1 MCAELTA
8 SCMSTG
14 QPRYYLLLTGIHR
27 FLAPLFTSIA
37 NLLGTSTPPTAMI
50 QLKPGIPPAS
60 LSKPSH
66 SAARRKNRM
75 ERKKNGGLR
84 FKRVFS
90 DPAIAPFDQIEWG
103 RRTAEIT
110 DDGGRVI
117 FKQEDIEVPKNW
129 SALAT
134 KIAVSKY
141 FYGDIANGTDPY
153 KGGRE
158 TSVRQLI
165 HRVTRTITDCGIADS
180 YFADAEAAETFYD
193 ELTWLCLNQHGAFN
207 SPVWFNV
214 GLYHQ
219 YGVGKGAGA
228 GNYFYNSET
237 GEAERATSQY
247 EYPQGSACFIQSVGD
262 TMEDIMRLATS
273 EAMLFKFGSGTGT
286 DLSSLR
292 STREKLSGGGKPS
305 GPLSFLKVYDKI
317 ANVVKSGGKTRRAA
331 KMNTLKDWHPDIE
344 EFIDAKQNEEKKAW
358 ALIEQGYDGSYN
370 GDAYGSVMYQ
380 NENLSV
386 RVSDEFMNAAVDGR
400 EWVTKNVRDGSP
412 CDKKDARGLL
422 RKIAEGTYICGDPG
436 MQFDSTIH
444 KWHTCKGT
452 GRQNSTNP
460 CSEYL
465 FPDNTACNLASL
477 NLMKFKGEDE
487 VFDVERFK
495 AAVRLFITAQ
505 EILVDNASYP
515 IKEIAENSH
524 IFRTLGLGYAN
535 LGSLIMSY
543 GYGYDT
549 VEGRALCG
557 AITAIMTGE
566 AYEQSALLAKTM
578 GPFPGYREARCSGVS
593 KPAAKDNVASM
604 LEVIELHREA
614 VEEIPDVEEF
624 GYLKKEATRAWDRA
638 TDLGKRHGYRNA
650 QVTVLAPTGTISFL
664 MDCDTTGIEP
674 DIALVKYKLLAGG
687 GMLKIVNQTIRP
699 ALEHLGYAEDEIARS
714 IEHVD
719 LFDTIED
726 ATPGA
731 DHSAVLAG
739 RAEAGRFYPTPLR
752 AEHLPIF
759 DCAFRAHL
767 GERSLHYM
775 AHLRMMAAAQP
786 FLSGA
791 ISKTVNMP
799 ENATVDDIMNT
810 YVEGWRLGLKSI
822 AIYRDGSKRSAPLNT
837 RKTRDMGAFDG
848 AMDVIAKPEELQ
860 KLILELEEEI
870 AMLRSRLDQPIR
882 HRMPDTRM
890 SLTHRF
896 EIAGHEGYI
905 TVGLYEDGQ
914 PGELLI
920 TMWKEG
926 STIGGL
932 MDTVGTLTSIALQYG
947 VPLESLVKKFAYQR
961 FEPSGFTKNPDIRN
975 ATSITDYVFRYLG
988 CQFIKGYK
996 EATSPN
1002 RAQPEFPLK
1011 EIAEME
1017 KKAINRPVAELPRT
1031 AEKELID
1038 VITSHSPGEGNP
1050 KVITTGYTYAD
1061 RVKEALG
1068 NMFMDIV
1075 CSHCGSDKVIRA
1087 GACGVC
1093 TECGTSQGCS

>member
-1 MCAELTA
+1 
-8 SCMSTG
+8 
-14 QPRYYLLLTGIHR
+14 
-27 FLAPLFTSIA
+27 
-37 NLLGTSTPPTAMI
+37 MI

-60 LSKPSH
+60 LSKPTH

-75 ERKKNGGLR
+75 ERKKNGGLC

-90 DPAIAPFDQIEWG
+90 DAVVAPFDQIEWE

-110 DDGGRVI
+110 DDGGKVI

-165 HRVTRTITDCGIADS
+165 HRVTRTITDCGIADG

-219 YGVGKGAGA
+219 YGIGKGAGA
-228 GNYFYNSET
+228 GNYFYNRET
-237 GEAERATSQY
+237 GKAERAASQY

-273 EAMLFKFGSGTGT
+273 EAMLFKYGSGTGT

-305 GPLSFLKVYDKI
+305 GPLSFLKVYDQI

-344 EFIDAKQNEEKKAW
+344 EFIDAKQKEEKKAW
-358 ALIEQGYDGSYN
+358 ALIEHGYDGSYN

-380 NENLSV
+380 NENVSV
-386 RVSDEFMNAAVDGR
+386 RVSDEFMDAALEGHDWWTRRVTDG
-400 EWVTKNVRDGSP
+400 KP
-412 CDKKDARGLL
+412 CEKKDARALL
-422 RKIAEGTYICGDPG
+422 RKIAEGTWICGDPG
-436 MQFDSTIH
+436 MQFDTTIH

-452 GRQNSTNP
+452 DRQNSTNP

-465 FPDNTACNLASL
+465 FLDNTACNLASL
-477 NLMKFKGEDE
+477 NLIKFKTADGD
-487 VFDVERFK
+487 FDVERFK
-495 AAVRLFITAQ
+495 AAVRIFITAQ
-505 EILVDNASYP
+505 EIIVDNASYP

-543 GYGYDT
+543 GYGYDS

-566 AYEQSALLAKTM
+566 AYAQSARMARAM
-578 GPFPGYREARCSGVS
+578 GAFPGYRDSRASGVA
-593 KPAAKDNVASM
+593 KPVAKDNVGSM
-604 LEVIELHREA
+604 LEVIELHRCAVHQISDAKEFAHLKEEA
-614 VEEIPDVEEF
+614 AKTWD
-624 GYLKKEATRAWDRA
+624 EAA
-638 TDLGKRHGYRNA
+638 DLGNPHGYRNA

-687 GMLKIVNQTIRP
+687 GMLKIVNQTIKP
-699 ALEHLGYAEDEIARS
+699 ALEKLGYGSHEIERIVAH
-714 IEHVD
+714 ID
-719 LFDTIED
+719 AFDTIED
-726 ATPGA
+726 VIDA
-731 DHSAVLAG
+731 DGTKISSGLK
-739 RAEAGRFYPTPLR
+739 P
-752 AEHLPIF
+752 EHLPIF
-759 DCAFRAHL
+759 DCAFKPFK
-767 GERSLHYM
+767 GERSLHYL
-775 AHLRMMAAAQP
+775 AHLKMMAAAQP

-791 ISKTVNMP
+791 ISKTVNLP
-799 ENATVDDIMNT
+799 ESATVDDIMNT
-810 YVEGWRLGLKSI
+810 YIEGWRLGLKSV
-822 AIYRDGSKRSAPLNT
+822 AIYREGSKRSAPLNT
-837 RKTRDMGAFDG
+837 RKTKDMGTAAAG
-848 AMDVIAKPEELQ
+848 AEGETAGVESR
-860 KLILELEEEI
+860 ILELEQEL
-870 AMLRSRLDQPIR
+870 ATLRRQLDQPVR
-882 HRMPDTRM
+882 HRMPDTRT
-890 SLTHRF
+890 SLTHKF

-914 PGELLI
+914 PGELFI
-920 TMWKEG
+920 TMSKEG

-961 FEPSGFTKNPDIRN
+961 FEPSGFTKNPDIRH
-975 ATSITDYVFRYLG
+975 ATSITDYVFRWLA

-996 EATSPN
+996 EATAPN
-1002 RAQPEFPLK
+1002 RAQPDLPLK
-1011 EIAEME
+1011 EIPDIE
-1017 KKAINRPVAELPRT
+1017 KKALNRPVTDLART
-1031 AEKELID
+1031 GEKEVID
-1038 VITSHSPGEGNP
+1038 VIANHPTNPANGGASAQGNGNGTSNSP
-1050 KVITTGYTYAD
+1050 D
-1061 RVKEALG
+1061 RVTVALG
-1068 NMFMDIV
+1068 SIFMGIT
-1075 CSHCGSDKVIRA
+1075 CSVCGSDKVIRA

-1093 TECGTSQGCS
+1093 IDCGTSQGCS

>member
-1 MCAELTA
+1 
-8 SCMSTG
+8 
-14 QPRYYLLLTGIHR
+14 
-27 FLAPLFTSIA
+27 
-37 NLLGTSTPPTAMI
+37 MI

-60 LSKPSH
+60 LNESSKL
-66 SAARRKNRM
+66 AERQKNRAGK
-75 ERKKNGGLR
+75 KKNTGLR

-90 DPAIAPFDQIEWG
+90 DATVSPFDQIEWE
-103 RRTAEIT
+103 RRTAEIN
-110 DDGGRVI
+110 DDSGKVI
-117 FKQEDIEVPKNW
+117 FKQENIEVPKSW

-141 FYGDIANGTDPY
+141 FYGDIGNGTDPH

-165 HRVTRTITDCGIADS
+165 HRVTRTITDWGIADG
-180 YFADAEAAETFYD
+180 YFADTEAAETFHD

-219 YGVGKGAGA
+219 YGVGRGAGA
-228 GNYFYNSET
+228 GNYFYNRET
-237 GEAERATSQY
+237 GKAERAASQY
-247 EYPQGSACFIQSVGD
+247 EYPQGSACFIQRVDD
-262 TMEDIMRLATS
+262 TMEDIMRLAMS
-273 EAMLFKFGSGTGT
+273 EAMLFKYGSGTGT

-305 GPLSFLKVYDKI
+305 GPLSFLKVYDQV

-344 EFIDAKQNEEKKAW
+344 EFIDAKQKEEKKAW
-358 ALIEQGYDGSYN
+358 ALVEQGYDGSYN

-386 RVSDEFMNAAVDGR
+386 RVSDEFMEAALEGR
-400 EWVTKNVRDGSP
+400 EWWTRRVRDGKP
-412 CDKKDARGLL
+412 CERKDARTLL
-422 RKIAEGTYICGDPG
+422 RKIAEGTHVCGDPG

-452 GRQNSTNP
+452 DRQNSTNP

-465 FPDNTACNLASL
+465 FLDNTACNLASL
-477 NLMKFKGEDE
+477 NLMKFKTADGD
-487 VFDVERFK
+487 FDVERFK
-495 AAVRLFITAQ
+495 AAVRIFITAQ
-505 EILVDNASYP
+505 EIIVDNASYP

-535 LGSLIMSY
+535 LGSLVMSY
-543 GYGYDT
+543 GFGYDS

-566 AYEQSALLAKTM
+566 AYEQSARLAQAI
-578 GPFPGYREARCSGVS
+578 GPFPGHHDARASGVP
-593 KPAAKDNVASM
+593 KPVAKDNVASM
-604 LEVIELHREA
+604 SEVIDLHRCAVREISDAKEFAHLKEEA
-614 VEEIPDVEEF
+614 AKVWESAAE
-624 GYLKKEATRAWDRA
+624 
-638 TDLGKRHGYRNA
+638 LGKRYGYRNA

-687 GMLKIVNQTIRP
+687 GMLKIVNQTVKP
-699 ALEHLGYAEDEIARS
+699 ALEKLGYNSEEIDRIIAH
-714 IEHVD
+714 ID
-719 LFDTIED
+719 AFDTIED
-726 ATPGA
+726 ITDTDGSKISSGLKP
-731 DHSAVLAG
+731 
-739 RAEAGRFYPTPLR
+739 
-752 AEHLPIF
+752 EHLSVF
-759 DCAFRAHL
+759 DCAFKPFK
-767 GERSLHYM
+767 GERSLNYM

-799 ENATVDDIMNT
+799 ETATVDDIMNT

-837 RKTRDMGAFDG
+837 RKTKHMGTVEDVDVGLDATTIGRDQLEKRIF
-848 AMDVIAKPEELQ
+848 
-860 KLILELEEEI
+860 ELEEELG
-870 AMLRSRLDQPIR
+870 MLRGKLDKPIR

-914 PGELLI
+914 PGELFI
-920 TMWKEG
+920 TMSKEG

-975 ATSITDYVFRYLG
+975 ATSITDYVFRWLA
-988 CQFIKGYK
+988 CQFIRGYK
-996 EATSPN
+996 EATSPT
-1002 RAQPEFPLK
+1002 RGQTELPLK
-1011 EIAEME
+1011 EIPEME
-1017 KKAINRPVAELPRT
+1017 KKALNRPVSDLART
-1031 AEKELID
+1031 GEKEVID
-1038 VITSHSPGEGNP
+1038 VIISHSPNDGSPQVVVSNGSSHAE
-1050 KVITTGYTYAD
+1050 
-1061 RVKEALG
+1061 RVQEALG

>member
-1 MCAELTA
+1 
-8 SCMSTG
+8 
-14 QPRYYLLLTGIHR
+14 
-27 FLAPLFTSIA
+27 
-37 NLLGTSTPPTAMI
+37 MI

-60 LSKPSH
+60 LKGPREP
-66 SAARRKNRM
+66 AVRRRNKAD
-75 ERKKNGGLR
+75 KKKKTGLCLE
-84 FKRVFS
+84 RVFS
-90 DPAIAPFDQIEWG
+90 DATVAPFDQVEWEQ
-103 RRTAEIT
+103 RTAEIT
-110 DDGGRVI
+110 DDSGKVI
-117 FKQEDIEVPKNW
+117 FKQGDIEVPKSW

-158 TSVRQLI
+158 TSVRQLV
-165 HRVTRTITDCGIADS
+165 HRVTRTIADWGLADG
-180 YFADAEAAETFYD
+180 YFADAEAAEVFYD
-193 ELTWLCLNQHGAFN
+193 ELTWLCLNQYGAFN

-228 GNYFYNSET
+228 GNYFYNRET
-237 GEAERATSQY
+237 GKAERAASQY
-247 EYPQGSACFIQSVGD
+247 EYPQGSACFIQSVED

-273 EAMLFKFGSGTGT
+273 EAMLFKYGSGTGT

-305 GPLSFLKVYDKI
+305 GPLSFLKVYDQV

-344 EFIDAKQNEEKKAW
+344 EFIDAKQKEEKKAW

-380 NENLSV
+380 NENVSA
-386 RVSDEFMNAAVDGR
+386 RVSDEFMKAALEGR
-400 EWVTKNVRDGSP
+400 EWWTRRVTDGKP
-412 CDKKDARGLL
+412 CERKDTRTLL
-422 RKIAEGTYICGDPG
+422 RKIAEGTHICGDPG

-452 GRQNSTNP
+452 DRQNSTNP

-465 FPDNTACNLASL
+465 FLDNTACNLASL
-477 NLMKFKGEDE
+477 NLMKFKTPDGD
-487 VFDVERFK
+487 FDVERFK
-495 AAVRLFITAQ
+495 SAVRIFITAQ
-505 EILVDNASYP
+505 EIIVDNASYP

-524 IFRTLGLGYAN
+524 VFRTLGLGYAN

-543 GYGYDT
+543 GFGYDS

-566 AYEQSALLAKTM
+566 AYEQSARLARAI
-578 GPFPGYREARCSGVS
+578 GPFPGYRDARASGVP
-593 KPAAKDNVASM
+593 KPVAKDNVASM
-604 LEVIELHREA
+604 LEVIELHRDAVREISDAKEFAHLKEEAAKVWDSA
-614 VEEIPDVEEF
+614 VE
-624 GYLKKEATRAWDRA
+624 
-638 TDLGKRHGYRNA
+638 LGKRYGYRNA

-687 GMLKIVNQTIRP
+687 GMLKIVNQTIKP
-699 ALEHLGYAEDEIARS
+699 ALEKLGYNAEEIERIIAHIDS
-714 IEHVD
+714 
-719 LFDTIED
+719 FDTIED
-726 ATPGA
+726 VA
-731 DHSAVLAG
+731 DTDGSTISSGLK
-739 RAEAGRFYPTPLR
+739 P
-752 AEHLPIF
+752 EHLPIF
-759 DCAFRAHL
+759 DCAFKPFK
-767 GERSLHYM
+767 GERSLNYL

-799 ENATVDDIMNT
+799 QSATVDDIMNT
-810 YVEGWRLGLKSI
+810 YVEGWRLGLKSV

-837 RKTRDMGAFDG
+837 RKTKDMGTVAAGADG
-848 AMDVIAKPEELQ
+848 GIPDVPGDEDLQ
-860 KLILELEEEI
+860 KRILELEQEV
-870 AMLRSRLDQPIR
+870 ASLRGLVDQPVR
-882 HRMPDTRM
+882 HRMTDTRM
-890 SLTHRF
+890 SLTHKF

-914 PGELLI
+914 PGELFI
-920 TMWKEG
+920 TMSKEG

-961 FEPSGFTKNPDIRN
+961 FEPSGFTKNPDIRH
-975 ATSITDYVFRYLG
+975 ATSIADYVFRWLG

-1002 RAQPEFPLK
+1002 RGQPDLPLK
-1011 EIAEME
+1011 EIAEIE
-1017 KKAINRPVAELPRT
+1017 KKAVNRPVSDLART
-1031 AEKELID
+1031 AEKEVID
-1038 VITSHSPGEGNP
+1038 VITNHPPGDSESGGQNGNG
-1050 KVITTGYTYAD
+1050 VGYAY
-1061 RVKEALG
+1061 RVTVALG
-1068 NMFMDIV
+1068 SIFMGIT
-1075 CSHCGSDKVIRA
+1075 CSVCGSDKVIRA

>member
-1 MCAELTA
+1 
-8 SCMSTG
+8 
-14 QPRYYLLLTGIHR
+14 
-27 FLAPLFTSIA
+27 
-37 NLLGTSTPPTAMI
+37 MI

-60 LSKPSH
+60 LTGPRPS
-66 SAARRKNRM
+66 ATPRKRATKK
-75 ERKKNGGLR
+75 KKNSGLH

-90 DPAIAPFDQIEWG
+90 DAAVAPFDQIEWE
-103 RRTAEIT
+103 RRTAEIN
-110 DDGGRVI
+110 DDSGKVI
-117 FKQEDIEVPKNW
+117 FKQEDIEVPKIW

-165 HRVTRTITDCGIADS
+165 HRVTRTITDWGIADG
-180 YFADAEAAETFYD
+180 YFADEEAADTFYD

-219 YGVGKGAGA
+219 YGVGKNGGA
-228 GNYFYNSET
+228 GNYFYNRAT
-237 GEAERATSQY
+237 GKAERAPSQY
-247 EYPQGSACFIQSVGD
+247 EYPQGSACFIQSVCD
-262 TMEDIMRLATS
+262 TMEDIMRLAMS
-273 EAMLFKFGSGTGT
+273 EAMLFKYGSGTGT

-305 GPLSFLKVYDKI
+305 GPLSFLKVYDQV

-344 EFIDAKQNEEKKAW
+344 EFIDAKQKEEKKAW
-358 ALIEQGYDGSYN
+358 ALIEHGYDGSYN

-380 NENLSV
+380 NENVSV
-386 RVSDEFMNAAVDGR
+386 RVSDEFMEAALEGR
-400 EWVTKNVRDGSP
+400 EWWTRRVTDSRP
-412 CDKKDARGLL
+412 CECKDARMLL

-452 GRQNSTNP
+452 DRQNSTNP

-465 FPDNTACNLASL
+465 FLDNTACNLASL
-477 NLMKFKGEDE
+477 NLMKFKTADGD
-487 VFDVERFK
+487 FDVERFK
-495 AAVRLFITAQ
+495 TAVRIFITAQ
-505 EILVDNASYP
+505 EIIVDNASYP

-524 IFRTLGLGYAN
+524 VFRTLGLGYAN

-543 GYGYDT
+543 GHGYDS

-557 AITAIMTGE
+557 AITSIMTGE
-566 AYEQSALLAKTM
+566 AYEQSARLARAM
-578 GPFPGYREARCSGVS
+578 GPFPGYHDARASGVA
-593 KPAAKDNVASM
+593 KPIAKDNVASM
-604 LEVIELHREA
+604 LEVIELHCDAVREISDA
-614 VEEIPDVEEF
+614 KEFAHLKEEAAKV
-624 GYLKKEATRAWDRA
+624 WDSA
-638 TDLGKRHGYRNA
+638 AELGKRYGYRNA

-687 GMLKIVNQTIRP
+687 GMLKIVNQTVKP
-699 ALEHLGYAEDEIARS
+699 ALEKLGYNSEEIERIIAH
-714 IEHVD
+714 ID
-719 LFDTIED
+719 AFDTIED
-726 ATPGA
+726 VIDTDGSKVSSGLKP
-731 DHSAVLAG
+731 
-739 RAEAGRFYPTPLR
+739 
-752 AEHLPIF
+752 EHLPIF
-759 DCAFRAHL
+759 DCAFKPFR
-767 GERSLHYM
+767 GERALHYM
-775 AHLRMMAAAQP
+775 AHLKMMAAAQP

-799 ENATVDDIMNT
+799 EGATVDDIMNS

-822 AIYRDGSKRSAPLNT
+822 AIYREGSKRSAPLNT
-837 RKTRDMGAFDG
+837 RKTKDMGTVAAGTDRG
-848 AMDVIAKPEELQ
+848 LLNGTDPDALQ
-860 KLILELEEEI
+860 KRILELEHELST
-870 AMLRSRLDQPIR
+870 LRGRLDRPVR
-882 HRMPDTRM
+882 HRMPDTRNSM
-890 SLTHRF
+890 THRF

-914 PGELLI
+914 PGELFI
-920 TMWKEG
+920 TMSKEG

-961 FEPSGFTKNPDIRN
+961 FEPSGFTKNSDIRH
-975 ATSITDYVFRYLG
+975 ATSITDYVFRWLA

-1002 RAQPEFPLK
+1002 RAQPDLPLK
-1011 EIAEME
+1011 EIGEIE
-1017 KKAINRPVAELPRT
+1017 KKALNRPVTDLART
-1031 AEKELID
+1031 GDKQVID
-1038 VITSHSPGEGNP
+1038 VITNNLPNPVERASAADHSGN
-1050 KVITTGYTYAD
+1050 GNGHAD
-1061 RVKEALG
+1061 RVMVALG
-1068 NMFMDIV
+1068 SIFMGIT
-1075 CSHCGSDKVIRA
+1075 CSVCGSDKVIRA

>member
-1 MCAELTA
+1 
-8 SCMSTG
+8 
-14 QPRYYLLLTGIHR
+14 
-27 FLAPLFTSIA
+27 
-37 NLLGTSTPPTAMI
+37 MI
-50 QLKPGIPPAS
+50 QLKPGISPSA
-60 LSKPSH
+60 LNKPRKTADRRQNR
-66 SAARRKNRM
+66 SA
-75 ERKKNGGLR
+75 KKSTGGLR
-84 FKRVFS
+84 FERVFS
-90 DPAIAPFDQIEWG
+90 DAAVKPFDQVEWEH
-103 RRTAEIT
+103 RTAEIT
-110 DDGGRVI
+110 DDSGQII
-117 FKQEDIEVPKNW
+117 FKQENVEVPKNW

-141 FYGDIANGTDPY
+141 FYGDIAHGTDPQ
-153 KGGRE
+153 KHGRE
-158 TSVRQLI
+158 SSVRQLI
-165 HRVTRTITDCGIADS
+165 HRVTRTMTDWGIADG
-180 YFADAEAAETFYD
+180 YFADAETAEVFYD

-219 YGVGKGAGA
+219 YGVGKNAGA
-228 GNYFYNSET
+228 GNYFYNRDT
-237 GEAERATSQY
+237 GKAERAASQY
-247 EYPQGSACFIQSVGD
+247 EYPQGSACFIQSVED

-273 EAMLFKFGSGTGT
+273 EAMLFKYGSGTGT

-305 GPLSFLKVYDKI
+305 GPLSFLKVYDQV

-331 KMNTLKDWHPDIE
+331 KMKTLKDWHPDIE
-344 EFIDAKQNEEKKAW
+344 EFIDAKQKEEKKAW

-386 RVSDEFMNAAVDGR
+386 RVSDDFMHAALEDR
-400 EWVTKNVRDGSP
+400 EWWTRRVRDGSP
-412 CDKKDARGLL
+412 CERKDARTLL
-422 RKIAEGTYICGDPG
+422 RKIAEGTHICGDPG

-444 KWHTCKGT
+444 QWHTCKGT

-465 FPDNTACNLASL
+465 FLDNTACNLASL
-477 NLMKFKGEDE
+477 NLMKFKKADG

-495 AAVRLFITAQ
+495 AAVRVFITAQ
-505 EILVDNASYP
+505 EIIVDNASYP

-535 LGSLIMSY
+535 LGSLVMSY
-543 GYGYDT
+543 GYGYDS
-549 VEGRALCG
+549 VAGRALCG
-557 AITAIMTGE
+557 AVTAIMTGE

-578 GPFPGYREARCSGVS
+578 EPFPGYRDARCSGVS
-593 KPAAKDNVASM
+593 KPVAKDNVASM
-604 LEVIELHREA
+604 LEVIDLHRAA
-614 VEEIPDVEEF
+614 VDEITDVEEF
-624 GYLKKEATRAWDRA
+624 AYLKKEAAHAWNRAA
-638 TDLGKRHGYRNA
+638 DLGRRYGYQNA

-687 GMLKIVNQTIRP
+687 GMLKIVNRTIRP
-699 ALEHLGYAEDEIARS
+699 ALEHLGYAEEEIARI

-739 RAEAGRFYPTPLR
+739 RAEAGRLYPTPLR

-837 RKTRDMGAFDG
+837 RKTRDMGGFDG
-848 AMDVIAKPEELQ
+848 ARDVIADPEELQ
-860 KLILELEEEI
+860 KRILELEEEI

-905 TVGLYEDGQ
+905 TIGLYEDGQ
-914 PGELLI
+914 PGELFI
-920 TMWKEG
+920 TMSKEG

-975 ATSITDYVFRYLG
+975 ATSITDYVFRYIG

-996 EATSPN
+996 EETSPN
-1002 RAQPEFPLK
+1002 RAQSEFPLK
-1011 EIAEME
+1011 EIPEME
-1017 KKAINRPVAELPRT
+1017 KKALNRPVSDLPRT

-1038 VITSHSPGEGNP
+1038 IITSHAPNEGEPHASGNGH
-1050 KVITTGYTYAD
+1050 THAD
-1061 RVKEALG
+1061 RVQEVIG
-1068 NMFMDIV
+1068 NMFMDII
-1075 CSHCGSDKVIRA
+1075 CSHCGSNKVVRA